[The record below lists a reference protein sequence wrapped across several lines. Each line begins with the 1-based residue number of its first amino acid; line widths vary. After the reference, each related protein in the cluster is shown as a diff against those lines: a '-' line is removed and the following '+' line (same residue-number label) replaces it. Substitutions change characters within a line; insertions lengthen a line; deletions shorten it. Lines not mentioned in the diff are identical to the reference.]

1 MAKIVTDEKLMALLI
16 EHGSV
21 TKVSSIL
28 GVSRNALYKR
38 LQNADFRQQYEEA
51 KAAVLSDAC
60 DAIAVKLEDA
70 AAVLHD
76 IAMNDRASDGIR
88 VSAASA
94 LLREGLRYIETA
106 NVLKRL
112 DALEAQMQ
120 NTTN

>member
-1 MAKIVTDEKLMALLI
+1 MAKIITDDRLLALLI
-16 EHGSV
+16 EYGSV
-21 TKVSSIL
+21 SKVARIV
-28 GVSRNALYKR
+28 GMSRSALYKR
-38 LQNADFRQQYEEA
+38 LENDDFRQQYEEA

-70 AAVLHD
+70 ASVLHSV
-76 IAMNDRASDGIR
+76 AMNDRASDGIR

-106 NVLKRL
+106 HVLKRL